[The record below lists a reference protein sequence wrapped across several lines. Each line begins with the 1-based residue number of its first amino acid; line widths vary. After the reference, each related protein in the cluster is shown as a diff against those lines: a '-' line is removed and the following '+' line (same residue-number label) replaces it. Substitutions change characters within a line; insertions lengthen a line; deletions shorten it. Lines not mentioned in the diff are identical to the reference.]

1 MQIHELNTFSGTPS
15 SSDYLIID
23 NGTDTAKVP
32 ATNVY
37 PTATQAQITTGT
49 STTPSVVTPK
59 LLHDF
64 MLAIYPVGSIYMSV
78 SSTSPATLFGG
89 TWERIKDTFL
99 LSAGNTYS
107 AGATGG
113 EATHKLT
120 INEMPSHT
128 HAIYYYLSSGSK
140 SFGYNFQNKGEQ
152 SSQTTE
158 SGGIVNTGGSTA
170 HNNMPPYLA
179 VYVWKRTA

>member
-1 MQIHELNTFSGTPS
+1 MEA
-15 SSDYLIID
+15 Y
-23 NGTDTAKVP
+23 K
-32 ATNVY
+32 
-37 PTATQAQITTGT
+37 ATQPLYDETTGKYFY
-49 STTPSVVTPK
+49 PQICV
-59 LLHDF
+59 DQ
-64 MLAIYPVGSIYMSV
+64 IYPIGSIYMSV
-78 SSTSPATLFGG
+78 NSTNPANLFGG

-99 LSAGNTYS
+99 LSAGDKYS

-128 HAIYYYLSSGSK
+128 HIVSNYASMVGWTGSSPSYSYLNNNNDGYVGSNNPTSK
-140 SFGYNFQNKGEQ
+140 A
-152 SSQTTE
+152 
-158 SGGIVNTGGSTA
+158 TGGSQA